1 MGESVTAALDA
12 IERIG
17 THAQKIDEYKKL
29 ASRLFEASE
38 FHGLV
43 TFLSRLAEE
52 APSSGEAVPTMIS
65 RQVLQDFVNEIFT
78 SKLPA
83 PQIKELAQATLSK
96 LKTRLSSFEE
106 PFSDVSEKMADI
118 LQVNFW
124 RQSGRNMLFKSLTR
138 VPFLAG
144 RLKKIGLERLQFFPK
159 SL

>member
-1 MGESVTAALDA
+1 MGESVAAALDA

-29 ASRLFEASE
+29 ASRLFEASD

-83 PQIKELAQATLSK
+83 PQIKELAQTTLSK
-96 LKTRLSSFEE
+96 LKPRLSSFEE

-118 LQVNFW
+118 LQVKNS
-124 RQSGRNMLFKSLTR
+124 RQNR
-138 VPFLAG
+138 
-144 RLKKIGLERLQFFPK
+144 
-159 SL
+159 